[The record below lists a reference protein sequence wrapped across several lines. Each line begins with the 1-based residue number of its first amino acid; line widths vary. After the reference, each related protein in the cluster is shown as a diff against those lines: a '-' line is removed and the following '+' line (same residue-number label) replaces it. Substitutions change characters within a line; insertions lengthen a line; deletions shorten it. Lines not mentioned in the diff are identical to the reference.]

1 LRPILANDNKQTKIT
16 PTTGL
21 GTVGVKENKSKK
33 EPADRRRRRRKKEQV
48 IYRGALSVYAV
59 RRVHLSSTCVCKLL
73 THVNGEIRP
82 WEDSE
87 LRRLFGDVAKEFYM
101 SSGINLRKF
110 FSTKL
115 LKLLGFFFVW
125 WL

>member
-48 IYRGALSVYAV
+48 IYRGHCQSMLCAA
-59 RRVHLSSTCVCKLL
+59 C
-73 THVNGEIRP
+73 I
-82 WEDSE
+82 
-87 LRRLFGDVAKEFYM
+87 
-101 SSGINLRKF
+101 
-110 FSTKL
+110 
-115 LKLLGFFFVW
+115 
-125 WL
+125 